1 MNLEISTK
9 EYRDLLA
16 ILHIADL
23 VVSGHRR
30 IEDTRS
36 MRYRA
41 LIQKLY
47 AFAQREGLDQ
57 MIGYN
62 ESENRYVLT
71 GDFERN
77 TLVNAVI
84 DEFEDHLFW
93 DELISRLSVRDAA
106 QIAGGVDRLKAM
118 SDSDRQSLEEPI
130 RQRYLEEFS
139 ASGVASLAVVEQFS
153 LGGGVG
159 GGIPVKMSD

>member
-1 MNLEISTK
+1 MKIEISTK

-16 ILHIADL
+16 ILHIADV

-30 IEDTRS
+30 KEDKRS
-36 MRYRA
+36 VRHRE

-57 MIGYN
+57 LVGYN
-62 ESENRYVLT
+62 ESVKKFVLS
-71 GDFERN
+71 GDFEDG
-77 TLVNAVI
+77 TPAHMLI

-106 QIAGGVDRLKAM
+106 QIAGGVDRLNAL
-118 SDSDRQSLEEPI
+118 SDSDREAVEAPI
-130 RQRYLEEFS
+130 RQRYIEEFS
-139 ASGVASLAVVEQFS
+139 ANGVGSLAVIEQFS
-153 LGGGVG
+153 LGGGRG

>member
-16 ILHIADL
+16 ILHIADV

-30 IEDTRS
+30 KEDTRS
-36 MRYRA
+36 VRHRA

-57 MIGYN
+57 LIGYN
-62 ESENRYVLT
+62 ESENKYVLS
-71 GDFERN
+71 GDFEQS
-77 TLVNAVI
+77 TPVHAVI
-84 DEFEDHLFW
+84 DEFEDRLFW

-106 QIAGGVDRLKAM
+106 QVAGGMDRLNAM
-118 SDSDRQSLEEPI
+118 SDSDRQAVEEPI
-130 RQRYLEEFS
+130 RQRYLQEFS
-139 ASGVASLAVVEQFS
+139 ANGVASLAVIEQFS
-153 LGGGVG
+153 LGGGIG